1 MRELRCY
8 VNGYVISELHLT
20 PFNKY
25 EEKINPLSFT
35 VSEGQGLYSI
45 RDLNCFSTDL
55 SSIATCFLRTR
66 LEERNNK

>member
-8 VNGYVISELHLT
+8 VNGYVITELHRT

-35 VSEGQGLYSI
+35 VREGQGLYSTP
-45 RDLNCFSTDL
+45 DLTVSQLTSVL
-55 SSIATCFLRTR
+55 LLRAS
-66 LEERNNK
+66 